1 MSELLTVPRTL
12 IGTRQLCPDA
22 TLMSPVEFSPQSASP
37 INIGQSEAASAGDTD
52 IEPVAPTTSAKMAT
66 LDNRMV
72 DVLAFI
78 QNAGWS
84 FTEVATPV
92 LPKSWPGVQSSLRP
106 FPYPGGSPIPAASG
120 TRVRRR
126 RCWGRAD
133 P

>member
-78 QNAGWS
+78 QNGDGAS
-84 FTEVATPV
+84 
-92 LPKSWPGVQSSLRP
+92 PKLLRP
-106 FPYPGGSPIPAASG
+106 FFPKHGQVYNRLRGLFHILA
-120 TRVRRR
+120 
-126 RCWGRAD
+126 AD
-133 P
+133 PFQP